1 MFGTLN
7 AQGQKEAFDLY
18 SMRQAIEEG
27 FILDV
32 TSNYTTYDSFCKVVK
47 SIPDDPELES
57 AAAKRQLAHLIATND
72 GTVMGNLRVIVDHFA
87 SKVQGDL
94 GGRAKAMIVTSSRE
108 AAVRYRMAYEE
119 LRRENMG
126 KLGHA
131 QALVAFSGEVIVD
144 GEKYTESGM
153 NGGLA
158 EEKLP
163 ELFRKDGYRILIV
176 ADKYQT
182 GFDEPLLHT
191 MYVDKKLMDVTAVQT
206 LSRLNRTY
214 PGKNSTFVLDFEN
227 SGDDIRNA
235 FLPYYETT
243 ILEGSTDLNK
253 VYDLRNKVR
262 NYMLYSYDDV
272 DAFNKFMTAQRGKK
286 QDPAAL
292 GKLTAMF
299 RPVIARYQE
308 LSEEDRFT
316 ARDYVRKFNGAYSY
330 ITQLVRLH
338 DKDLFNEYQYTMHL
352 ARLLPRPNDDD
363 FVDIEDKV
371 KLEYAKLN
379 ETFKGAI
386 VLDEKPVILT
396 PSNNIDP
403 KLPNKK
409 KDTLQSIID
418 KVNERFSGNFTDS
431 DRVIIEGIYQM
442 FMKDS
447 DVKKFK
453 KYAKDNSTEMFVQS
467 LFPDKFR
474 DIVTQ
479 CFLDN
484 NDSFAKLF
492 NDPEFYQKVQDA
504 MAAELYT
511 ALRKDKE

>member
-1 MFGTLN
+1 
-7 AQGQKEAFDLY
+7 
-18 SMRQAIEEG
+18 
-27 FILDV
+27 
-32 TSNYTTYDSFCKVVK
+32 
-47 SIPDDPELES
+47 
-57 AAAKRQLAHLIATND
+57 
-72 GTVMGNLRVIVDHFA
+72 
-87 SKVQGDL
+87 
-94 GGRAKAMIVTSSRE
+94 MI
-108 AAVRYRMAYEE
+108 
-119 LRRENMG
+119 
-126 KLGHA
+126 
-131 QALVAFSGEVIVD
+131 AFSGEVTLED
-144 GEKYTESGM
+144 YPSDKPFTEATMNLDEKGRYITTD
-153 NGGLA
+153 
-158 EEKLP
+158 KK
-163 ELFRKDGYRILIV
+163 FRQAFHSSQYNILVV
-176 ADKYQT
+176 ANKYQT

-431 DRVIIEGIYQM
+431 DHVIIEGIYQM